1 MCEKQTEGQHGW
13 STVRKVYKTVTE
25 RQARDQLIWGVVMVR
40 ILCFILSA
48 VEKL

>member
-13 STVRKVYKTVTE
+13 STVSKVVTKPLAE

-40 ILCFILSA
+40 ILCFI
-48 VEKL
+48 